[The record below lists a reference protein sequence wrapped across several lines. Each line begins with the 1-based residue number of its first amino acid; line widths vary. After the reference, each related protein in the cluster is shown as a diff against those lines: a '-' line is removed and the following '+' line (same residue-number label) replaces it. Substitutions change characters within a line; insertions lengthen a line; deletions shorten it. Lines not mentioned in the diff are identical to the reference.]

1 MKIVTQENS
10 QSGRGWNYVST
21 TYATKGQIAIV
32 SSEDVGAGSSSGSSV
47 GVGYTATSAQNPS
60 SSTCSALDD
69 AISQAEAARDNAVAI
84 HEPLA
89 RGIMALSATLRENR
103 AGKQMLAWSL
113 LQASRS
119 LRDDIEKLTKQV
131 RSLQN
136 TDLSKYDE

>member
-1 MKIVTQENS
+1 MASEDCYTRE
-10 QSGRGWNYVST
+10 QSKWSWMELCFNYLC
-21 TYATKGQIAIV
+21 YEGEIAIV

-89 RGIMALSATLRENR
+89 RGIHGIISNIKR
-103 AGKQMLAWSL
+103 K
-113 LQASRS
+113 
-119 LRDDIEKLTKQV
+119 
-131 RSLQN
+131 
-136 TDLSKYDE
+136 